1 MKSPLSKLTSVIASD
16 SDDDEYAFI
25 HMAVV
30 LLPLTTA
37 ISSRE
42 SFTDSAFARTP
53 CICPTTVWL
62 CQPCGLESRQAD
74 TNHQRSVNW
83 RIRYSACGGIGAG
96 LGEGNEGVECG
107 RRQHCLA
114 AQDVYREYE
123 CGADELAAETS
134 ESPGHEHRGSSYMLQ
149 EIVGI
154 GGQLKTKVKEKVVV
168 GHPVKHYED
177 ERSTGRYLSRE
188 QGGLNRS
195 WCSWCARVIPGK
207 KDLENP
213 AGQST
218 ESVDSCSSGTS
229 I

>member
-1 MKSPLSKLTSVIASD
+1 MRYSVRLCLYVWLTPIIRFVQ
-16 SDDDEYAFI
+16 
-25 HMAVV
+25 
-30 LLPLTTA
+30 T
-37 ISSRE
+37 
-42 SFTDSAFARTP
+42 FTDSAFARTP
-53 CICPTTVWL
+53 CNCPTTVWL

-107 RRQHCLA
+107 RRQDCLA

-123 CGADELAAETS
+123 CGAEELAAEAS
-134 ESPGHEHRGSSYMLQ
+134 ESPGHEHRGCSYMMQ
-149 EIVGI
+149 EMVGI
-154 GGQLKTKVKEKVVV
+154 GGQLKTKVKEKVCV
-168 GHPVKHYED
+168 GQAVKHYED

-207 KDLENP
+207 KDLESP

-218 ESVDSCSSGTS
+218 DSVDSWSSGAS
-229 I
+229 V